1 MGTVF
6 IQNLEG
12 VLDMGFFSK
21 LRNNCC
27 CSEDPKIVPAS
38 PIPTQTAGRCF
49 KCAQLQE
56 TKEKTFKLV
65 RNCEYEKWGFQL
77 EEVCDG
83 RIICKQVDKRSVADA
98 AGLKQGDILI
108 KMDSETINGKSQTL
122 KVNK

>member
-1 MGTVF
+1 
-6 IQNLEG
+6 
-12 VLDMGFFSK
+12 MGFFSK
-21 LRNNCC
+21 LRKNCC
-27 CSEDPKIVPAS
+27 CSEGKYGSRNHSNENIFLDPKIVPAS

-83 RIICKQVDKRSVADA
+83 RIICKVIFYLNFLQQPFRR
-98 AGLKQGDILI
+98 
-108 KMDSETINGKSQTL
+108 M
-122 KVNK
+122 

>member
-1 MGTVF
+1 MKTYF
-6 IQNLEG
+6 L
-12 VLDMGFFSK
+12 
-21 LRNNCC
+21 
-27 CSEDPKIVPAS
+27 DPKIVPAS

-83 RIICKQVDKRSVADA
+83 RIICKVIFHLNFLQKTFRRMYVRRVFLVRKRTSVYD
-98 AGLKQGDILI
+98 
-108 KMDSETINGKSQTL
+108 
-122 KVNK
+122 